1 MSKNQFKFKIPFDTE
16 PFDSETYAYLES
28 KSIEEKNPI
37 FILNGL
43 VDFAKLGK
51 KYFNK
56 KEFDKFVAS
65 PLAGTDNVYFPYFLV

>member
-37 FILNGL
+37 FI
-43 VDFAKLGK
+43 
-51 KYFNK
+51 
-56 KEFDKFVAS
+56 VAMEMQQVVAHLYS
-65 PLAGTDNVYFPYFLV
+65 YLSNYQIVI